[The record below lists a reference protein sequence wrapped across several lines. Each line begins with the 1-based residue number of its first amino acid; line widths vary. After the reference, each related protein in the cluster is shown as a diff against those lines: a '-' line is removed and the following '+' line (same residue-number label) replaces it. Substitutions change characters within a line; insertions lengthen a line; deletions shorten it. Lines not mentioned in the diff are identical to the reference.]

1 MVADA
6 AVTKLVMKLKRRQL
20 SSKDM
25 AVETAKVLERV
36 IGAAKGNNPR
46 LLLTEVQDIG
56 RRLEEAAGPGELVVG
71 NICRRVLFIIRDE
84 YSTLVHGGKA
94 AQSEEKVVS
103 SKQPS
108 LGDVLEGDLALP
120 GADRKWTD
128 DVPQSFKSVVV
139 ESIKELIKEIES
151 IKEHVADQAMEH
163 VHANEVILT
172 CGYST
177 TVLHF
182 LMEVARRNRKFEVVV
197 TEMAPTLEGHA
208 MAQALAKAG
217 ISTTVITD
225 AAIFALMARV
235 NKVGWGRGWTKGGV
249 GRGVCGGKIARR
261 RGACLGWPTSLS
273 GLQQGCTQRKSV
285 LTVTD
290 LPNR

>member
-1 MVADA
+1 MVADG
-6 AVTKLVMKLKRRQL
+6 AVQKLVMKLKRRQL

-94 AQSEEKVVS
+94 AQSEEKVVT

-128 DVPQSFKSVVV
+128 DVPHSFKSVVV

-225 AAIFALMARV
+225 AAIFAIMARV
-235 NKVGWGRGWTKGGV
+235 NKVGRGRRAEPRRSPAGV
-249 GRGVCGGKIARR
+249 VPVCMSKLR
-261 RGACLGWPTSLS
+261 
-273 GLQQGCTQRKSV
+273 
-285 LTVTD
+285 
-290 LPNR
+290 